1 MGGRAERSQFGRVI
15 LRRPHFEAGDRCA
28 QLFHQ
33 RGINALLG
41 INPARRRTVLS
52 GIVETKRPHPFDNRI
67 LVSIIK
73 DDNRRFTAQLHV
85 GAFNGGRGM
94 ADDMFPGSNRT
105 GQRDHTDFFM
115 PGQRIAHRFPPAKQD
130 VQHTCREDIFSQL
143 SQLQRGEGR
152 DL

>member
-1 MGGRAERSQFGRVI
+1 MGGRAERAQFGRGI
-15 LRRPHFEAGDRCA
+15 LRRTNIKAGDRCA

-41 INPARRRTVLS
+41 INPAGRRTVLS

-67 LVSIIK
+67 QVGIIK

-115 PGQRIAHRFPPAKQD
+115 PGKRVTDRFSPAKQH
-130 VQHTCREDIFSQL
+130 VQDACREDIFCQL
-143 SQLQRGEGR
+143 PQLQRGQGR